1 MLQRPGNAMKMTLQ
15 LASFF
20 LLAGLLAVH
29 GKTKYINK
37 TNSVNVS
44 TSTSLVVK
52 SIKEFNLELRARA
65 RSLLS

>member
-1 MLQRPGNAMKMTLQ
+1 LQRPGNAMKMTLQ

-37 TNSVNVS
+37 LSKC
-44 TSTSLVVK
+44 LDL
-52 SIKEFNLELRARA
+52 NLSSRQID
-65 RSLLS
+65 